1 MGAIILIIS
10 EDGDDGCGEN
20 DNDFVFAQLIG
31 DGEEVTFMI
40 IKTLIVR
47 IIMMVMMDDGHEWS

>member
-31 DGEEVTFMI
+31 EEVTFMI
-40 IKTLIVR
+40 IKTSIVR
-47 IIMMVMMDDGHEWS
+47 MIMMVMMDDGHEWS